1 MAVKGVFA
9 SDSGIAGGK
18 SGDFADVLLMTQPT
32 GSAPMLAL
40 TSGMETVDAKDT
52 IVTWFEENHMS
63 GRISITNNAAVGVTL
78 VIADA
83 SQIVPGATVLIE
95 TTGEYVFVAAVA
107 GLTLT
112 VTRGLGGSTIT
123 AIDGSSTPVAA
134 QKIGNA
140 QEEGSDRPISIANLG
155 FPVFNYMQI
164 FRNPWDVTGTAN
176 AIDYR
181 LGDIKSKNKR
191 DAAILHAEDMERS
204 MLFSILSIGVKNG
217 KPFRTM
223 NGIVK
228 QLVTNVQAQGA
239 NTTFDIL
246 DTFLQEV
253 FEKNIKGKPNERIAF
268 CGNGVIKVINKIAQL
283 NGTIDIKIGETE
295 FGLKINKW
303 LTPYGDVTLMTHPL
317 FNESPLWTQDLLV
330 LHPGAIR
337 TRYLRRTFSD
347 DNDKGGTRAG
357 VDADF
362 GVLTSEMTIEYRAQ
376 QTAGYFTGID
386 TAA

>member
-18 SGDFADVLLMTQPT
+18 NGDFADGILMTQPT

-40 TSGMETVDAKDT
+40 TSGMESMNATDT

-63 GRISITNNAAVGVTL
+63 GRISITNNAAVGTSFIV
-78 VIADA
+78 ADA

-95 TTGEYVFVAAVA
+95 ATGEYVFVDAVA

-123 AIDGSSTPVAA
+123 TINGSVTPVPA
-134 QKIGNA
+134 QKIGTA
-140 QEEGSDRPISIANLG
+140 QEEGSAKPVSIANLG

-164 FRNPWDVTGTAN
+164 FRNAWDVTGTAD
-176 AIDYR
+176 AVQYR
-181 LGDIKSKNKR
+181 AGDIKAKNKR
-191 DAAILHAEDMERS
+191 DAGIIHAEDMERS
-204 MLFSILSIGVKNG
+204 MIFGIRSIGVQNG

-223 NGIVK
+223 HGITN

-239 NTTFDIL
+239 NVTWDIFN
-246 DTFLQEV
+246 DFLQTI

-268 CGNGVIKVINKIAQL
+268 CGNTVIKVLNKLAQL

-295 FGLKINKW
+295 FGLKVNKW
-303 LTPYGDVTLMTHPL
+303 LTPYGDVSLMTHPL
-317 FNESPLWTQDLLV
+317 FNESPLWTKDLLI
-330 LHPGAIR
+330 LHPGAMR
-337 TRYLRRTFSD
+337 TRYLRRTFND
-347 DNDKGGTRAG
+347 DNDKNGSRAG

-362 GVLTSEMTIEYRAQ
+362 GVLTTEMCMEYRAQ
-376 QTAGYFTGID
+376 QTGGYFTGID

>member
-9 SDSGIAGGK
+9 SDSGIIGGK
-18 SGDFADVLLMTQPT
+18 NGDFADGILMTQPT

-40 TSGMETVDAKDT
+40 SSGMESTGANDT

-63 GRISITNNAAVGVTL
+63 GRIAITNNAGVNTSFVL
-78 VIADA
+78 ADA

-95 TTGEYVFVAAVA
+95 TTGEYVFVDAVA
-107 GLTLT
+107 GLNIT

-123 AIDGSSTPVAA
+123 AIDGTVTPVDA

-140 QEEGSDRPISIANLG
+140 QEEGSPKPISIANLG

-164 FRNPWDVTGTAN
+164 FRNPWDVTGTAQ
-176 AIDYR
+176 AVQYR
-181 LGDIKSKNKR
+181 TGDIKAKNKR

-204 MLFSILSIGVKNG
+204 IIFGIRSIGVQNG

-223 NGIVK
+223 HGITN
-228 QLVTNVQAQGA
+228 QLSTNVQAQGA
-239 NTTFDIL
+239 NTTWDIL
-246 DTFLQEV
+246 DAFLQKI

-268 CGNGVIKVINKIAQL
+268 CGNTVISVINQIAKI
-283 NGTIDIKIGETE
+283 NSTIDIKIGETE

-317 FNESPLWTQDLLV
+317 FNESPLWTKDLLI
-330 LHPGAIR
+330 LHPGAMR
-337 TRYLRRTFSD
+337 SRYLRRTFND
-347 DNDKGGTRAG
+347 DNDKSGTRAG

-362 GVLTSEMTIEYRAQ
+362 GVLTTEMCMEYRAQ
-376 QTAGYFTGID
+376 QTGGYFTGID